1 MNNAF
6 LNENTRKNNT
16 IKVIKILV
24 TQMVQIILYNYK
36 KVKYI
41 YKNRYNCFVLIRKM
55 HSALVNSNA
64 SHLK

>member
-1 MNNAF
+1 MKIQ
-6 LNENTRKNNT
+6 EIKI

-41 YKNRYNCFVLIRKM
+41 YKNRYNCKSFVLTRKM